1 MPQIELSEKAD
12 SDLDAIHEY
21 YASLV
26 GNRRADEVLTEIFS
40 SIEQLETFPGMGRSA
55 QNPDVRE
62 LVLNRYPFVVSYIV
76 RRDIVFIARILHER
90 NERFNG

>member
-12 SDLDAIHEY
+12 SDLDAIHGY
-21 YASLV
+21 YAALI
-26 GNRRADEVLTEIFS
+26 GDLRADTVISEIFA
-40 SIEQLETFPGMGRSA
+40 SIEQLEAFPGMGRPA

-76 RRDIVFIARILHER
+76 KQDIVFIARILHER
-90 NERFNG
+90 NERFSC